1 MHNRP
6 EEMVIQS
13 QPLQKGKNA
22 TKAIKPEQFEN
33 VIHKDT
39 YTPTFTAAL
48 FTIARTWK
56 QPKCPATNER
66 IKKMCYTS
74 IQCNINQP

>member
-6 EEMVIQS
+6 EEIVIQS
-13 QPLQKGKNA
+13 QAPQKGKNA
-22 TKAIKPEQFEN
+22 TGAIKPSQFEN

-39 YTPTFTAAL
+39 YTPMFTAAL

-66 IKKMCYTS
+66 IKKMCYTY
-74 IQCNINQP
+74 IQCNITQP